1 MLKFIR
7 PRLRKPV
14 GIALAGTFWAV
25 AWLVHGGYGW
35 VWAVVAAVGVVGYV
49 IRLYVWGGQDS
60 DEGALI
66 GSRADERQASIA
78 QRSWALTGKAVMLAA
93 FVGLTVAVAVSAVWW
108 WPFAAILGVAGVAY
122 LLGLSTYGAGEQDQA
137 DDAQV
142 GGAAPSSITR

>member
-7 PRLRKPV
+7 PRLRKPA
-14 GIALAGTFWAV
+14 GIALVGTFWAV

-35 VWAVVAAVGVVGYV
+35 VWAVVVAVGVACYV

-93 FVGLTVAVAVSAVWW
+93 FAGLTVAVAVGAVWW
-108 WPFAAILGVAGVAY
+108 WPFAVILGVAGVTY
-122 LLGLSTYGAGEQDQA
+122 LLGLSTYGVGEQDQA
-137 DDAQV
+137 DDADV
-142 GGAAPSSITR
+142 GDETPSPMTR